1 MTLVDLSH
9 PIATAMPVWLGDP
22 EVTLAPAATAATHG
36 YNLLAVHLGSQTGT
50 HVDAPFHVDD
60 ALPRLDELPLER
72 FCGPAVVA
80 DLRGHVGAIRPGHLG
95 GLELADGVI
104 LFLCTGHSQH
114 WGTPRY
120 VEHPW
125 LDAEAARMILDAGVR
140 TVGIDAP
147 SIDAPSDPALP
158 THHVLARAGAVIVEN
173 LTNLDALLGAVEVR
187 VWLFPLPLAGADGAP
202 ARAVA
207 EVESSPLQRGAPFNA

>member
-9 PIATAMPVWLGDP
+9 PIATAMPVWPGDP
-22 EVTLAPAATAATHG
+22 EVTLTPAATVATHG

-60 ALPRLDELPLER
+60 TLPRLDELPLER

-80 DLRGHVGAIRPGHLG
+80 DLRGHTGAIGPAHLAGLDLAPGVVL
-95 GLELADGVI
+95 L
-104 LFLCTGHSQH
+104 LCTGHSRY
-114 WGTPRY
+114 WATPRY
-120 VEHPW
+120 AAHPW

-173 LTNLDALLGAVEVR
+173 LTHLEALVGGGEVR

-202 ARAVA
+202 VRAVG
-207 EVESSPLQRGAPFNA
+207 QR